1 VLTGIA
7 FTLPGSTQVNN
18 MGVFEDMSRLLEERL
33 DEFLKTH
40 PDLELQVL
48 EDQLREQEEE
58 IQKTLRQL
66 TAEEQQAQQS
76 ILKTAEEVQR
86 WHARIATAEQ
96 AKRPDLAQAARERE
110 AALLRQGNQQWAQ
123 MSLAQQKIQQSKTSA
138 QQVRSRRQDLQAK
151 IRQQAQSK
159 AHQAPPTPQA
169 WTEPAARPDKP
180 LFEGLDPLEARFK
193 ELEMEEELEALKRQ
207 MGK

>member
-1 VLTGIA
+1 
-7 FTLPGSTQVNN
+7 

-40 PDLELQVL
+40 PGLELQVL

-58 IQKTLRQL
+58 IQKNLRQL
-66 TAEEQQAQQS
+66 AAEEQQAQQS

-86 WHARIATAEQ
+86 WHERIAKAEQ
-96 AKRPDLAQAARERE
+96 AKRSDLAQAAQERE
-110 AALLRQGNQQWAQ
+110 AAFLRQGNQQWAQ
-123 MSLAQQKIQQSKTSA
+123 MSLAQQQIQQNKTLA
-138 QQVRSRRQDLQAK
+138 EQVRSRRQDLQAK
-151 IRQQAQSK
+151 IRQQAQSN
-159 AHQAPPTPQA
+159 AHQSPPTPQA
-169 WTEPAARPDKP
+169 WKKTAARPGKN
-180 LFEGLDPLEARFK
+180 LFEGPDPLEARFK

>member
-1 VLTGIA
+1 
-7 FTLPGSTQVNN
+7 

-33 DEFLKTH
+33 DEFLKAH
-40 PDLELQVL
+40 PGLELQVL

-66 TAEEQQAQQS
+66 TAEEQQAQQN

-86 WHARIATAEQ
+86 WHGRIAKAEQ
-96 AKRPDLAQAARERE
+96 AKRPDLAQAARDRE

-123 MSLAQQKIQQSKTSA
+123 MSLAQQQIQQNKTLA
-138 QQVRSRRQDLQAK
+138 EQVRSRRQDLQTK

-159 AHQAPPTPQA
+159 APQSPPTPQA
-169 WTEPAARPDKP
+169 WKETAARPSKN
-180 LFEGLDPLEARFK
+180 LFVGLDPLEARFK
-193 ELEMEEELEALKRQ
+193 EMEMEEELEALKRQ

>member
-1 VLTGIA
+1 
-7 FTLPGSTQVNN
+7 

-40 PDLELQVL
+40 PGLELQVL
-48 EDQLREQEEE
+48 EDQLREQEAEV
-58 IQKTLRQL
+58 QKNLRQL
-66 TAEEQQAQQS
+66 AAEEQEAQQN

-86 WHARIATAEQ
+86 WHGRIAKAEQ

-110 AALLRQGNQQWAQ
+110 AAFLRQGNQQWAQ
-123 MSLAQQKIQQSKTSA
+123 MSLAQQQIQQYKA
-138 QQVRSRRQDLQAK
+138 LAEQVQSRRQDVRAK

-159 AHQAPPTPQA
+159 VPQTPPTPQA
-169 WTEPAARPDKP
+169 WQETATRPDKNF
-180 LFEGLDPLEARFK
+180 FEAPDPLEARFK
-193 ELEMEEELEALKRQ
+193 ELEMEQELDALKRQ